1 MKYDM
6 EIAVSLPY
14 PFLVVTPVG
23 RSSREATVGSWER
36 NEGKKSDE
44 GTETEWE
51 WRAKWG
57 PGHSSSLPT
66 PFGSLFVGSHSLHRS
81 SDSRE
86 PNRRWGEREEE
97 RTTQERERW
106 DPTDDLQGR
115 KGPAWE
121 SFF

>member
-66 PFGSLFVGSHSLHRS
+66 PFRS
-81 SDSRE
+81 SVSESVALYVHYPPPHVGTTDRE
-86 PNRRWGEREEE
+86 WDRGDEGPDRQGVKEVRREN
-97 RTTQERERW
+97 
-106 DPTDDLQGR
+106 
-115 KGPAWE
+115 E
-121 SFF
+121 SPY